1 MLTLACTVNRPKH
14 WNNKS
19 RKAPLTLVRPAARQF
34 LLPLAAEPA
43 FAALWVAALGALG
56 ECTKPR
62 SEELAEAVPE
72 ALKNMLLVMA
82 AQGVLTPAWTVRFLP
97 DMSR

>member
-1 MLTLACTVNRPKH
+1 MHGHADTLLPG
-14 WNNKS
+14 
-19 RKAPLTLVRPAARQF
+19 RQF

-82 AQGVLTPAWTVRFLP
+82 AQGVLTPAWTVRFLL
-97 DMSR
+97 